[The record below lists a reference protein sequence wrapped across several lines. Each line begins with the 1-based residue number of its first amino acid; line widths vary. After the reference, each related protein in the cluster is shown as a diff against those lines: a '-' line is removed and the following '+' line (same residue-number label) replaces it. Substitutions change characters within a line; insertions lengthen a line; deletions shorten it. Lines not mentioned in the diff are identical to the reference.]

1 MYGAEQQNT
10 VPFSILLC
18 WGLEKKIKLTL
29 TSEVITLQKEGV
41 HVPAGERVA
50 PTYCFMDVYFWSALM

>member
-10 VPFSILLC
+10 LTFHFAVL
-18 WGLEKKIKLTL
+18 GVRKKKKLTL
-29 TSEVITLQKEGV
+29 TSEVITLQKEGM

-50 PTYCFMDVYFWSALM
+50 PTYRFMDVYF